1 MAPLRSLSNPVSS
14 FDDPFA
20 KTSARAGEIWA
31 PYTGII
37 GSRALIGG
45 GWIPASPDRTNDI
58 QYFNIGTTG
67 NASQFGDLSAQRTRV
82 TSCQAVGRGVF
93 FGGNQAN
100 PNGYVDTIEY
110 ITVAV
115 TGNTTDFGNLSTVTH
130 TATAVASQYRGVCGG
145 GYSPSPV
152 LYTNVIEYVT
162 MNTTGDAQ
170 DFGDLTDSR
179 SGAGGAS
186 NGTRGC
192 FMGGWPAPNVSGAT
206 DTIDYVTI
214 ASTGNATN
222 FGDLLTG
229 NHDGAACSPGVY
241 GYFIGGDST
250 PYTPTMSNVIQR
262 ITIDTTGNSTDVGDL
277 TFGRNGC
284 SGAATDSRGICAGG
298 GGVAPHNSSGY
309 LNQIEYFVSTGGDSS
324 DFGDLAT
331 RVYVPS
337 GMSGE

>member
-20 KTSARAGEIWA
+20 KTSARAGEVWF

-45 GWIPASPDRTNDI
+45 GWIPSSPDRTNDI

-67 NASQFGDLSAQRTRV
+67 NASQFGDLSAQRTRM
-82 TSCQAVGRGVF
+82 TSCQSSGRGVF

-115 TGNTTDFGNLSTVTH
+115 TGNTTDFGNLTTGTN
-130 TATAVASQYRGVCGG
+130 TAASVASPSRGVVGG
-145 GYSPSPV
+145 GNAPS
-152 LYTNVIEYVT
+152 YTETIEYIT
-162 MNTTGDAQ
+162 FISTGDAT

-179 SGAGGAS
+179 SGLGGVS

-206 DTIDYVTI
+206 DTIDYITI

-229 NHDGAACSPGVY
+229 NHSGAYCSPGVY

-250 PYTPTMSNVIQR
+250 PYTPARDKIQR
-262 ITIDTTGNSTDVGDL
+262 ITIDTTGNSTEVGEL
-277 TFGRNGC
+277 TFLRVGAA
-284 SGAATDSRGICAGG
+284 GAATASRGICAGG
-298 GGVAPHNSSGY
+298 ESVWPYNNDGN
-309 LNQIEYFVSTGGDSS
+309 LNQIEYFDAAGGGGDSS

-331 RVYVPS
+331 RVQQAS
-337 GMSGE
+337 GMSGQ

>member
-1 MAPLRSLSNPVSS
+1 MAPLRSLSNPISS
-14 FDDPFA
+14 FNDPFA

-37 GSRALIGG
+37 GSRGLFGG
-45 GWIPASPDRTNDI
+45 GWTPSSPDRTNDI
-58 QYFNIGTTG
+58 QYINIGTTG
-67 NASQFGDLSAQRTRV
+67 NASQFGDLSSERTRI

-93 FGGNQAN
+93 FGGNQPN

-115 TGNTTDFGNLSTVTH
+115 TGNTTDFGNLSKDKN

-145 GYSPSPV
+145 GYDNDPN
-152 LYTNVIEYVT
+152 YTNVIEYIT
-162 MNTTGDAQ
+162 MSTTGNSQ

-229 NHDGAACSPGVY
+229 NHAGGSCSPGVY

-250 PYTPTMSNVIQR
+250 PYTPVSSTVIQR

-277 TFGRNGC
+277 TFLRNG
-284 SGAATDSRGICAGG
+284 SAGAATDSRGVCAGG
-298 GGVAPHNSSGY
+298 NSIHPYNTSGY
-309 LNQIEYFVSTGGDSS
+309 LNQIEYFVSTGGNSS

-331 RVYVPS
+331 RVTNPS

>member
-1 MAPLRSLSNPVSS
+1 MAPLRSLSNPSSS
-14 FDDPFA
+14 FNDPFA
-20 KTSARAGEIWA
+20 KTSTRAGEVWF

-37 GSRALIGG
+37 GNRALIGG

-58 QYFNIGTTG
+58 QYFNIASTG
-67 NASQFGDLSAQRTRV
+67 NASQFGDLSAQRTKI

-115 TGNTTDFGNLSTVTH
+115 TGNTTDFGNLSKDTNNGS
-130 TATAVASQYRGVCGG
+130 AVASPSRGVYGG
-145 GYSPSPV
+145 GYDNDPN
-152 LYTNVIEYVT
+152 YTNVIEYIT
-162 MNTTGDAQ
+162 ILSTGNAS

-179 SGAGGAS
+179 SGLGGVS
-186 NGTRGC
+186 DGGRGC

-206 DTIDYVTI
+206 NTIDYVTI
-214 ASTGNATN
+214 ASTGNASN

-229 NHDGAACSPGVY
+229 NHMGGSCSPGVY
-241 GYFIGGDST
+241 GYFLGGDST
-250 PYTPTMSNVIQR
+250 PYTPNNSNVIQR
-262 ITIDTTGNSTDVGDL
+262 ITIQTTGNSTDVGDL
-277 TFGRNGC
+277 EFLRNA
-284 SGAATDSRGICAGG
+284 SAGAANASRGICAGG
-298 GGVAPHNSSGY
+298 QSVWPYNNDGY
-309 LNQIEYFVSTGGDSS
+309 LNKIDYFVSTGGDSS

-331 RVYVPS
+331 RVQSCS